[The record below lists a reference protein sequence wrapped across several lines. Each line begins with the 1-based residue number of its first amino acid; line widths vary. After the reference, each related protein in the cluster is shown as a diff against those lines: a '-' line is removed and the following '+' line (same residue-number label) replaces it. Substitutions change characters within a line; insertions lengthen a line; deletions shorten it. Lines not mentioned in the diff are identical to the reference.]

1 MLILH
6 NVSEN
11 NTTVNSIQSTINK
24 FVCYLCMLRG
34 GGGSEQGDKSASIK
48 TIVNRR
54 LGEAR
59 LERYLP

>member
-1 MLILH
+1 M
-6 NVSEN
+6 N
-11 NTTVNSIQSTINK
+11 NTTVNSIQSTLNE
-24 FVCYLCMLRG
+24 FLCYLCVLRE
-34 GGGSEQGDKSASIK
+34 GGGSEQGDKSASIR